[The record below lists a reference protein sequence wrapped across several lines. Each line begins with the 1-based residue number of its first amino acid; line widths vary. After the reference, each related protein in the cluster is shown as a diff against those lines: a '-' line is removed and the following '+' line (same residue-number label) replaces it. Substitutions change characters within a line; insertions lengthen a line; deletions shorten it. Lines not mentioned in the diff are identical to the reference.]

1 MNQMG
6 AQGRTDAGLLL
17 AISCMQVCVYQKE
30 NRSKKFCLSG
40 GHCHSFQVPVF
51 LRPAKPAVKPFGP
64 FSRFF
69 AALSSCGKESQ
80 LTLLTLLR
88 FFAAFSRF
96 FAAQSAEP
104 AESLRSSEMGA
115 LRRSCMS
122 SRSNKAQYAFPRA
135 IRVWRGHKA
144 GSSCS
149 VSSTVVA
156 CYINS
161 KLCSL
166 LPAVVICCASLS
178 VVADTSLE
186 YKTPCS
192 SMQWF

>member
-17 AISCMQVCVYQKE
+17 TSSCMQVCVYQKE
-30 NRSKKFCLSG
+30 NISNKFCLSG
-40 GHCHSFQVPVF
+40 GHRHSFQVPVF

-64 FSRFF
+64 FSRFCCE
-69 AALSSCGKESQ
+69 AA
-80 LTLLTLLR
+80 
-88 FFAAFSRF
+88 
-96 FAAQSAEP
+96 
-104 AESLRSSEMGA
+104 LRSSEMGA

-122 SRSNKAQYAFPRA
+122 SRRNKAQYAFPRA

-156 CYINS
+156 CHINS

-166 LPAVVICCASLS
+166 LPAVVLCCASLS